1 MLEPKPDDPIGGAK
15 VDPKDQA
22 GTAPT
27 DKTKDDGSSK
37 EQPKK

>member
-15 VDPKDQA
+15 VDPKDETS
-22 GTAPT
+22 TATT
-27 DKTKDDGSSK
+27 DKTKDGGSSK